1 MHLLRHSLDFVS
13 WKDRRQV
20 AVELKAIYRAVDP
33 AAAEAA
39 LAAFEASPWGRRYPA
54 IGPGWRRAWA
64 EVVPFH
70 AFPQQVRRMLYT
82 ANAIAA
88 LNATLRRAL
97 RARGHFPTD
106 GEARC
111 ATGSS
116 TAPNAPKLPCLVL
129 NRTGRAWKMPPRE
142 WAMAKAQFAVLFGR
156 RFTRAMA

>member
-1 MHLLRHSLDFVS
+1 
-13 WKDRRQV
+13 
-20 AVELKAIYRAVDP
+20 
-33 AAAEAA
+33 
-39 LAAFEASPWGRRYPA
+39 
-54 IGPGWRRAWA
+54 
-64 EVVPFH
+64 
-70 AFPQQVRRMLYT
+70 MLYT
-82 ANAIAA
+82 TDAVEA
-88 LNATLRRAL
+88 LKAKLRRAL